1 MYTKMLHIKDI
12 SKVIG
17 MNKQTNFLTR
27 INLRLFKKEEY
38 ISESELLFIYL
49 FQNVIGFHFT

>member
-27 INLRLFKKEEY
+27 INLRLSKKEEY

>member
-1 MYTKMLHIKDI
+1 MLHIKNI

-17 MNKQTNFLTR
+17 MNKQKKFLTR
-27 INLRLFKKEEY
+27 INLGLFKKEEY

-49 FQNVIGFHFT
+49 FQNVIRFHFT

>member
-1 MYTKMLHIKDI
+1 MLHIKDI

-27 INLRLFKKEEY
+27 INLRLSKKEEY